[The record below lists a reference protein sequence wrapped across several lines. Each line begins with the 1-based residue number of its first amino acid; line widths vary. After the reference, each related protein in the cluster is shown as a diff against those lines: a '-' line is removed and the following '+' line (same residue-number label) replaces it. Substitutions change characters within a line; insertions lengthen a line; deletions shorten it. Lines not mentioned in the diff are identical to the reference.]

1 MDESMNP
8 KSASGSAAGSIY
20 AKSSRSAVSSFAA
33 PSDMAEPVTSDSKPP
48 HIEGPMQRILIE
60 TFNIPAKDTHR
71 EKVADL
77 RVAYAKYVAIEDL
90 VLKVN
95 QMELAR
101 TWIHKKPTLEDIAKV
116 YMSRSG
122 YFNRP
127 KQFFPR
133 VHLVPEMKKWLE
145 NKDED
150 LSDIDVWGDKK
161 PSYKALEEL
170 LDHHDPS
177 GSKKKKEKVTKGKKK
192 QMIESPPHSEEEVV
206 KEKGK
211 GKAKAKKSGEGSKK
225 KAGSSKSH
233 HDNN

>member
-1 MDESMNP
+1 MNP

-20 AKSSRSAVSSFAA
+20 VKSSGSGSAVSSFAA
-33 PSDMAEPVTSDSKPP
+33 PSDMDEPVTSGSKPP
-48 HIEGPMQRILIE
+48 HIEGPMQQILIE
-60 TFNIPAKDTHR
+60 TFNIPAHLTHQ

-77 RVAYAKYVAIEDL
+77 RVAYAKYLAIQDM
-90 VLKVN
+90 VRKVT
-95 QMELAR
+95 QMEV
-101 TWIHKKPTLEDIAKV
+101 TGKWTQKKPTLQDIV
-116 YMSRSG
+116 EVFMSRSG

-127 KQFFPR
+127 KKYFPR

-145 NKDED
+145 NEDED
-150 LSDIDVWGDKK
+150 LSDTDVWGDKK
-161 PSYKALEEL
+161 PSYKALEEI

-177 GSKKKKEKVTKGKKK
+177 GSKKKENVTKGKKK
-192 QMIESPPHSEEEVV
+192 QRVESHSHSEEDVV

-211 GKAKAKKSGEGSKK
+211 GKAKAKAKAK